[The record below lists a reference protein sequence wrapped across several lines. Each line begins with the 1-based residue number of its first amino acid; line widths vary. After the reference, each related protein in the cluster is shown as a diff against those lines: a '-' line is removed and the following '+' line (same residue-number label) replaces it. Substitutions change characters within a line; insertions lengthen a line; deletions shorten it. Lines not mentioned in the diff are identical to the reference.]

1 MKTTITIEI
10 DTDSL
15 GSKTD
20 AYLAQL
26 WHVAQANPAPMADA
40 DASDLVYAVGIEI
53 IRRWLNQAGAELHHH
68 QPGNHY
74 WQSLINLGAKH
85 KDGVWAI
92 PEAGEA
98 P

>member
-1 MKTTITIEI
+1 MKTTITVEI
-10 DTDSL
+10 DTDAL
-15 GSKTD
+15 NGFTD

-26 WHVAQANPAPMADA
+26 WHVAQANPAPMSDA
-40 DASDLVYAVGIEI
+40 DASGLVLEVGIEI
-53 IRRWLNQAGAELHHH
+53 IRRWLKLTPPEVYHH
-68 QPGNHY
+68 QPGHY
-74 WQSLINLGAKH
+74 HWKTLIDLGARV